1 MWKKLLEN
9 KKLLILCVVV
19 VLVVVGIL
27 IAALTGKDSG
37 KDGKPGINIET
48 GKDKNDDGSKDDADE
63 VYNGDGLE
71 VEDTL
76 DESVYT
82 IDGSGDWDG
91 NSENDDKSNN
101 SSSDDKQSNDK
112 DSDDKQSDDKKDE
125 ESDDKKDEE
134 SDDKGDLHNDVL
146 EPKDDKVW
154 GDIS

>member
-19 VLVVVGIL
+19 ILVVVGIL
-27 IAALTGKDSG
+27 IATLTKKDSG
-37 KDGKPGINIET
+37 EDGKPGINIET

-63 VYNGDGLE
+63 VYNGEGLE

-91 NSENDDKSNN
+91 NSENDDKTDKN
-101 SSSDDKQSNDK
+101 SSDDK
-112 DSDDKQSDDKKDE
+112 DSDDKQSDDKKNE
-125 ESDDKKDEE
+125 QSDNKKDEE
-134 SDDKGDLHNDVL
+134 SDDKGNEVEGDLDNDVL
-146 EPKDDKVW
+146 VDDKVW